1 MSPVILDAFNV
12 TDDEWENPLWD
23 IFEVLLESTRCRIM
37 LAAIHLGLVL
47 KDPNLIEVS
56 RLLIGITAEGQGD
69 VADIGA
75 SREEDIHV
83 LEIAGIAHGCVLRQS
98 VVGVRLN
105 IVLGNRFMG
114 VVADGLV
121 ARLNGDV
128 GLSITTV
135 IHPNID
141 GITGVWLQVG

>member
-1 MSPVILDAFNV
+1 MSAVILYPFNV
-12 TDDEWENPLWD
+12 TDNEWENPLWD
-23 IFEVLLESTRCRIM
+23 LFEVLLEGAWRRIM

-83 LEIAGIAHGCVLRQS
+83 LEVAGITNRCILRQG

-105 IVLGNRFMG
+105 IVLGNGFMG

-121 ARLNGDV
+121 TRLNGDV
-128 GLSITTV
+128 GLSITPV

-141 GITGVWLQVG
+141 GITGVRLQVG

>member
-1 MSPVILDAFNV
+1 MSPVILNAFHVADNK
-12 TDDEWENPLWD
+12 WENPLWHV
-23 IFEVLLESTRCRIM
+23 FEVLLEGAWRRIM

-56 RLLIGITAEGQGD
+56 RLLISITAEGQGD

-83 LEIAGIAHGCVLRQS
+83 LEVASIAHRCILRQG

-105 IVLGNRFMG
+105 IVLGNGFMG
-114 VVADGLV
+114 VVADDLV
-121 ARLNGDV
+121 TRLNGDV
-128 GLSITTV
+128 GPSITTV

-141 GITGVWLQVG
+141 RIAGVRLQIS

>member
-12 TDDEWENPLWD
+12 TDNEWENPLWNV
-23 IFEVLLESTRCRIM
+23 FEILLEGTRCRVM
-37 LAAIHLGLVL
+37 LATIHLGLVL
-47 KDPNLIEVS
+47 EDPNLIEVS

-75 SREEDIHV
+75 GRKEDIHV
-83 LEIAGIAHGCVLRQS
+83 LEVAGIAHCCILRQGI
-98 VVGVRLN
+98 VGVRLN
-105 IVLGNRFMG
+105 IVLGNGFMG

-141 GITGVWLQVG
+141 GITGVRLQVS

>member
-1 MSPVILDAFNV
+1 MSAVILYPFNV
-12 TDDEWENPLWD
+12 ADNKWENPLWD
-23 IFEVLLESTRCRIM
+23 LFEVLLEGAWHRIM
-37 LAAIHLGLVL
+37 LATIHLGLVL
-47 KDPNLIEVS
+47 EDPNLIEVS
-56 RLLIGITAEGQGD
+56 RLLISITAEGQGD

-75 SREEDIHV
+75 GREEDIHV
-83 LEIAGIAHGCVLRQS
+83 LEVAGIANCCVLRQG

-121 ARLNGDV
+121 TRLNGDV
-128 GLSITTV
+128 GLRITTV

-141 GITGVWLQVG
+141 SITGVRLQIS